1 MKLMKKKYITIL
13 LGTALALSLL
23 HGCGGKKGIEKIPDF
38 FQGEEQANAIYG
50 QVSGKS
56 ENGITI
62 EIGTRNERKPGQ
74 QEDMPRNE
82 SRNEAKEDAQPEGE
96 AKEPPSMLELTG
108 EEQEIEV
115 TEDTVI
121 KRFAMGGKMRGGE
134 EPPSGA
140 SEQEVPSKELGRGV
154 PSGEFP
160 GGSEEQEELEISDI
174 SKGDTIMVV
183 LAEDGSAKEITVL
196 SGMGSGDRT
205 ENSEEVVMSED
216 EQAENPI

>member
-56 ENGITI
+56 ENGLTI

>member
-38 FQGEEQANAIYG
+38 FQGEEQENAIYG

-140 SEQEVPSKELGRGV
+140 SEQEVPSKELGRDA

-160 GGSEEQEELEISDI
+160 GGPEEQEELAISDI

>member
-1 MKLMKKKYITIL
+1 MKKKYITIL

>member
-1 MKLMKKKYITIL
+1 MKLMKRKYITIL
-13 LGTALALSLL
+13 LGTALALSML

-38 FQGEEQANAIYG
+38 FQGEEQENAIYG
-50 QVSGKS
+50 QVNGKS

-82 SRNEAKEDAQPEGE
+82 SRNEAKEEAQPEGE
-96 AKEPPSMLELTG
+96 AKKPPSMLELTG

-121 KRFAMGGKMRGGE
+121 RRLSMGGKMRGGE
-134 EPPSGA
+134 QPPSGT
-140 SEQEVPSKELGRGV
+140 SEQEAPSKELDRGA

-160 GGSEEQEELEISDI
+160 GGPEEQEEIAISDI
-174 SKGDTIMVV
+174 SEGDTIMVV
-183 LAEDGSAKEITVL
+183 LADDGSAKEITVL
-196 SGMGSGDRT
+196 SGMGSGEGT
-205 ENSEEVVMSED
+205 ENSEEVVMSEH
-216 EQAENPI
+216 EQAKI